1 MTDLAKLPVTVITG
15 FLGSGKTTL
24 VSQLM
29 QNPGGKRLAV
39 VVNEFGDV
47 GVDGDILKS
56 CAIPDCPA
64 ENIMELANGCIC
76 CTVADDFIPT
86 IEALMALDPRPDHIL
101 IETSGLALPKP
112 LLKAFDW
119 PDIRSKITVD
129 GVIALADAE
138 AVAAGRF
145 APDVAAV
152 DAQRAADESIDHET
166 PLSEVFEDQISCAD
180 IILLTKPDLA
190 GPEGVAKAKEIIAA
204 EAPRPLPVVEVAEGV
219 VDPRVILGLEAAAED
234 DMDARPSHHDGH
246 DDHEHDDF
254 ESIVVDIPELAET
267 VLPFALTVRIPC
279 HEQDR
284 RPAFIDG
291 KGRTGNP
298 GPQARRRFNRKGKI
312 GLVRCAV
319 PAQQPEAP
327 AFVQMAGVSGAVPD
341 GRAFDAFGFPVPVR
355 IEITAIDRRAGDQN
369 LVVDEFQRYLADRRA
384 DRQALSRCRSFPIR
398 IAQGFQMSMGN
409 GLRLCRP
416 VDHRQTPVRV
426 RIEKPAGNIRIER
439 PATCHHPLG
448 GIRQPGLKQAL
459 DDHRRNQ
466 QPRGAGFFRQ
476 PGNGV
481 RRHLVVAA
489 QVPVRHH
496 RSAAMADAC
505 QDKGGKGDN
514 IGLNAFI
521 RGNQRCQRHVL
532 RTHQAV

>member
-24 VSQLM
+24 VRHLM
-29 QNPGGKRLAV
+29 QNPGGRRLAV

-145 APDVAAV
+145 APDVARV
-152 DAQRAADESIDHET
+152 DAQRLADDSIDHET

-190 GPEGVAKAKEIIAA
+190 GPDGVARAKEVIAA

-219 VDPRVILGLEAAAED
+219 VDPRVILGLEAAAEN
-234 DMDARPSHHDGH
+234 DMDARPSHHDDH

-254 ESIVVDIPELAET
+254 ESIVVEIPELADPSDLVSRIEDMANNQNILR
-267 VLPFALTVRIPC
+267 VKGYASVAGKPMRLLAQAVGARVR
-279 HEQDR
+279 HQYDR
-284 RPAFIDG
+284 PWKPDE
-291 KGRTGNP
+291 
-298 GPQARRRFNRKGKI
+298 ARRGR
-312 GLVRCAV
+312 LVVIAEHDDVNVDAIRAV
-319 PAQQPEAP
+319 LAP
-327 AFVQMAGVSGAVPD
+327 A
-341 GRAFDAFGFPVPVR
+341 
-355 IEITAIDRRAGDQN
+355 E
-369 LVVDEFQRYLADRRA
+369 
-384 DRQALSRCRSFPIR
+384 
-398 IAQGFQMSMGN
+398 
-409 GLRLCRP
+409 
-416 VDHRQTPVRV
+416 
-426 RIEKPAGNIRIER
+426 
-439 PATCHHPLG
+439 
-448 GIRQPGLKQAL
+448 
-459 DDHRRNQ
+459 
-466 QPRGAGFFRQ
+466 
-476 PGNGV
+476 
-481 RRHLVVAA
+481 AA
-489 QVPVRHH
+489 E
-496 RSAAMADAC
+496 
-505 QDKGGKGDN
+505 
-514 IGLNAFI
+514 
-521 RGNQRCQRHVL
+521 
-532 RTHQAV
+532 

>member
-24 VSQLM
+24 ISQLM

-86 IEALMALDPRPDHIL
+86 IEALMSLDPRPDHIL

-152 DAQRAADESIDHET
+152 DAQREADESIDHET

-190 GPEGVAKAKEIIAA
+190 GPDGVAKAKAIIAA
-204 EAPRPLPVVEVAEGV
+204 EAPHPLPVVEVAEGM

-234 DMDARPSHHDGH
+234 DMDARPSHHDAPH
-246 DDHEHDDF
+246 DHDHEDF
-254 ESIVVDIPELAET
+254 DSIVVDIPELAE
-267 VLPFALTVRIPC
+267 
-279 HEQDR
+279 
-284 RPAFIDG
+284 PAD
-291 KGRTGNP
+291 
-298 GPQARRRFNRKGKI
+298 
-312 GLVRCAV
+312 LVRAV
-319 PAQQPEAP
+319 ETLANAHNILRVKGYAAVAGKPMRLLVQAVGARVRHQYDRPWQPGEAR
-327 AFVQMAGVSGAVPD
+327 Q
-341 GRAFDAFGFPVPVR
+341 GR
-355 IEITAIDRRAGDQN
+355 
-369 LVVDEFQRYLADRRA
+369 LVVIAEHDDINRA
-384 DRQALSRCRSFPIR
+384 
-398 IAQGFQMSMGN
+398 
-409 GLRLCRP
+409 
-416 VDHRQTPVRV
+416 T
-426 RIEKPAGNIRIER
+426 IEAVLGVHAPEPAE
-439 PATCHHPLG
+439 
-448 GIRQPGLKQAL
+448 
-459 DDHRRNQ
+459 
-466 QPRGAGFFRQ
+466 
-476 PGNGV
+476 
-481 RRHLVVAA
+481 
-489 QVPVRHH
+489 
-496 RSAAMADAC
+496 
-505 QDKGGKGDN
+505 
-514 IGLNAFI
+514 
-521 RGNQRCQRHVL
+521 
-532 RTHQAV
+532 